1 MQAPTQVTLQDL
13 AMVVN
18 IIDLVTKRGAFE
30 GNELLPIGSL
40 REKIAQ
46 FLTEQQKAA
55 EAEAKAKANGPVV
68 ADGEA
73 DVTDPDEA

>member
-1 MQAPTQVTLQDL
+1 MQPTQVTLQDL

-30 GNELLPIGSL
+30 GNELLPVGSL

-55 EAEAKAKANGPVV
+55 EAEAKAKANGPIV
-68 ADGEA
+68 AEGEA

>member
-1 MQAPTQVTLQDL
+1 
-13 AMVVN
+13 MVVN

-30 GNELLPIGSL
+30 GNELLPVGSL

-55 EAEAKAKANGPVV
+55 EAEAKAKANGAAEPVAV
-68 ADGEA
+68 
-73 DVTDPDEA
+73 DPDAEYPNV

>member
-18 IIDLVTKRGAFE
+18 VIDLVTKRGAFE
-30 GNELLPIGSL
+30 GNELFPVGSL

-55 EAEAKAKANGPVV
+55 EAEAKAKA
-68 ADGEA
+68 AEGEA
-73 DVTDPDEA
+73 DVTDPGEA

>member
-18 IIDLVTKRGAFE
+18 VIDLVTKRGAFE

-46 FLTEQQKAA
+46 FLTEQQKAQQA
-55 EAEAKAKANGPVV
+55 AKA
-68 ADGEA
+68 ADETVFAPEGAA
-73 DVTDPDEA
+73 DETE